1 VKRAFDLLL
10 TLATAVLWL
19 PTLIV
24 LAVLVRLNLGSPI
37 FFRQERPGLRGR
49 PFTILKLRSMVDLR
63 DSSGQLLS
71 DEDRLTSFGR
81 WLRRSSLDE
90 LPELLNVIR
99 GDMSLVGPRPL
110 LMQYLERYTSRQ
122 ARRHEVRPGLTGW
135 AQVNGRNAISWEEKF
150 ELDLWYIEH
159 QSLWLDLRI
168 LFRTF
173 VAVITKRGVT
183 AERSET
189 PPEFAQPQ
197 AVSKKV
203 NLS

>member
-1 VKRAFDLLL
+1 MKRAFDLLL

-49 PFTILKLRSMVDLR
+49 PFTILKLRSMVELR
-63 DSSGQLLS
+63 DSSGQLLP

-110 LMQYLERYTSRQ
+110 LMQYLDRYTPRQ

-159 QSLWLDLRI
+159 QSLWLDVKI
-168 LFRTF
+168 LCRTF
-173 VAVITKRGVT
+173 HAVIAKRGVT
-183 AERSET
+183 AECSET